1 MRPTI
6 RGRPFDFKG
15 GGIILKKN
23 SLFPVF
29 VNKNSLFWETSMK
42 KTCLTGLSKN
52 NVAAAT

>member
-15 GGIILKKN
+15 GEIILKKN